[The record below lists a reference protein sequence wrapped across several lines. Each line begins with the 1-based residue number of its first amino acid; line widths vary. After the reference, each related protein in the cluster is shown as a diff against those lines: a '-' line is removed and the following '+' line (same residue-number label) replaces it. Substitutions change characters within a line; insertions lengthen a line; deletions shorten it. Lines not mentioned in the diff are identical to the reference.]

1 MANSSTLAWK
11 IPWMEKPGRL
21 QSMGSQS
28 QTQLS
33 DFIFTFMSTE
43 SGMPS
48 THFVLCRPLLS
59 PSVFPSI
66 WILMLMDTVLCL
78 WIPSHH
84 IFEVLSYVPCLG
96 CGILSGAVSPLFP
109 RSIVDAFQPGGG
121 SSSGVIAFCLCVLF
135 MGFSQQ
141 ECWSGLLSS
150 PPMDHVL
157 SELSCVTCPFW
168 VVLHSM
174 AHSFTVTQVPLP

>member
-1 MANSSTLAWK
+1 
-11 IPWMEKPGRL
+11 MEKPGRL
-21 QSMGSQS
+21 QSMGWQS

-33 DFIFTFMSTE
+33 DFTFTFMSIE
-43 SGMPS
+43 SVMPS
-48 THFVLCRPLLS
+48 THFVLCRPLLL

-121 SSSGVIAFCLCVLF
+121 AH
-135 MGFSQQ
+135 
-141 ECWSGLLSS
+141 LLVS
-150 PPMDHVL
+150 
-157 SELSCVTCPFW
+157 
-168 VVLHSM
+168 
-174 AHSFTVTQVPLP
+174 

>member
-1 MANSSTLAWK
+1 MAPHSSTLAWK

-33 DFIFTFMSTE
+33 DFTFTFMSIE

-48 THFVLCRPLLS
+48 THFVLCRPLLL

-109 RSIVDAFQPGGG
+109 RSIVDAFQPGG
-121 SSSGVIAFCLCVLF
+121 AH
-135 MGFSQQ
+135 
-141 ECWSGLLSS
+141 LLVS
-150 PPMDHVL
+150 
-157 SELSCVTCPFW
+157 
-168 VVLHSM
+168 
-174 AHSFTVTQVPLP
+174 